1 MKNLIILFLFI
12 ACLFMTACSDKY
24 EPEGHAFVKDA
35 GIKENG
41 ETLSPGSIVHMEGS
55 GYRESDDV
63 ILNFF
68 WETGDKIIP
77 EGCIKGYHAKV
88 ISTSTDGMTIQMPFR
103 KPASRVEVNLMR
115 EGKIMHIG
123 NVNLTDG
130 LTPKELNLYG
140 INNDI
145 KIKTSIEKQI
155 TRWVYKDNNTS
166 DLKSWVL
173 DTHPDFHSA
182 VGARRAY
189 GICGLANENGNQYPF
204 FFDLCTQ
211 EWNRLSDLNTI
222 ALFSNGNTIGAI
234 QSLDGK
240 LYGAN
245 EISHNLDRSDDY
257 LISRSSLP
265 AMGFQLP
272 LPDGIEAEQFGE
284 FPGTYTERGVLLSAD
299 RGNGKWVPVFFS
311 PTDGFSISDEIEAK
325 RLIPFAVRPSVAH
338 TAVKDAT
345 ENPRWIA
352 GFIVVKENFENGSM
366 SFLYAV
372 DDNLSLSQEPIATFP
387 NQALSATANH
397 DRPGT
402 LTVHFEAYRSGN
414 VTSEY
419 SFDKQK
425 WTPINASGTF
435 DEIVWIN

>member
-1 MKNLIILFLFI
+1 MKNLIISFLFI
-12 ACLFMTACSDKY
+12 DCLFMTACSDKY
-24 EPEGHAFVKDA
+24 ESEVPAFINNA
-35 GIKENG
+35 GILENG
-41 ETLSPGSIVHMEGS
+41 ETLSPGSIVHLAGS
-55 GYRESDDV
+55 GYRESDHV

-68 WETGDKIIP
+68 WDTGDKIIP
-77 EGCIKGYHAKV
+77 EGSIKGYRAKI
-88 ISTSTDGMTIQMPFR
+88 ISASNDGMTIQMPFR

-115 EGKIMHIG
+115 DGKSMYIG
-123 NVNLTDG
+123 SVNLTDG
-130 LTPKELNLYG
+130 LTTKEFNLYG
-140 INNDI
+140 INNNT
-145 KIKTSIEKQI
+145 KIKTSIENQI
-155 TRWVYKDNNTS
+155 TRWVDKDNLPC
-166 DLKSWVL
+166 DLKSWGL

-182 VGARRAY
+182 VGAYRAY
-189 GICGLANENGNQYPF
+189 GICGLANENGIQYPF

-222 ALFSNGNTIGAI
+222 ALFSDGNTIGAM
-234 QSLDGK
+234 QTLDGK

-245 EISHNLDRSDDY
+245 DISHNLDRSEDY
-257 LISRSSLP
+257 RISRSSLP
-265 AMGFQLP
+265 AMGFKLP

-325 RLIPFAVRPSVAH
+325 RLIPFAVRQSTAH
-338 TAVKDAT
+338 TVSKEA
-345 ENPRWIA
+345 NGFSGWIA

-366 SFLYAV
+366 SFLYTI
-372 DDNLSLSQEPIATFP
+372 DDNLSFSQEPIATFP
-387 NQALSATANH
+387 NQALSAAANH

-402 LTVHFEAYRSGN
+402 LTVHFEAYLSGN

-419 SFDKQK
+419 SFDRQE